1 MKGHMEKDGFHPH
14 TQSKGVRKSRD
25 QKEKTQGVKIRKRS
39 DFTNDIAF
47 RVEKDKTFGKRE
59 IFTEGFSTA
68 VKTLEEENADRI
80 VNQRTGEVLSKEDI
94 ETQRM
99 ELKKRDRKA
108 IENLTN
114 KDKQILRD
122 WVKQNPNW
130 TSIDDLPNKIFIP
143 LVSSAGDNIDKRVE
157 IQVEA
162 IDFMKSV
169 TPKSKKQMH
178 ERKAKE
184 TKLPKDVLKIIKE
197 DFATQDVELDHFNPK
212 WNLYEVNIDDGRFF
226 LFPDEESAI
235 AFGRQS
241 IRDTASEYIPEKG
254 NPQRDEYINLSDDE
268 LVEKII
274 DEQSDFGQRSELG
287 AIAQS
292 VAGYDG
298 EFHELSNGWIGFQ
311 ID

>member
-1 MKGHMEKDGFHPH
+1 MEKDGFHPH
-14 TQSKGVRKSRD
+14 TEYKKGTRKSRD
-25 QKEKTQGVKIRKRS
+25 QNAKTQGVKIRKRS
-39 DFTNDIAF
+39 DFTDDIAF

-68 VKTLEEENADRI
+68 VKTLQEENADRI
-80 VNQRTGEVLSKEDI
+80 VNQRTGEVLSKEDL

-108 IENLTN
+108 
-114 KDKQILRD
+114 
-122 WVKQNPNW
+122 
-130 TSIDDLPNKIFIP
+130 
-143 LVSSAGDNIDKRVE
+143 RV
-157 IQVEA
+157 
-162 IDFMKSV
+162 
-169 TPKSKKQMH
+169 
-178 ERKAKE
+178 
-184 TKLPKDVLKIIKE
+184 TKLPKDVLKTIKE

-212 WNLYEVNIDDGRFF
+212 WKLYEVNIDDGRFF

-254 NPQRDEYINLSDDE
+254 SPQRDEYINLSDDE

-274 DEQSDFGQRSELG
+274 EEQSNFGQRSELG